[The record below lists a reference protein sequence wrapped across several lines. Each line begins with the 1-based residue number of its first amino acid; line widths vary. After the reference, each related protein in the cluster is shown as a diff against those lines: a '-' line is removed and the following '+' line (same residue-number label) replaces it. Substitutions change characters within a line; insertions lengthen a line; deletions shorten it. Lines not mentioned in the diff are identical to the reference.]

1 MGVALGETVEAQLE
15 QARRSLL
22 DLTLRNRLLNFR
34 EGASSTIKVVD
45 EFPDEVFRIL
55 VSEGKQMSFLPT
67 LDDEPIFDADIGDQ
81 PQPRHLDKKLQTAH
95 SEELLQKRL
104 LRIASNARTVLEEQ
118 GVNVLYLSMGFLN
131 WYESP
136 FSEKLMKAPLL
147 LMPVELT
154 RENAVSPFKIK
165 YSGEELT
172 PNLSLHEKLQVDFG
186 IDLPSFALDDDT
198 NALKPESYFSAV
210 SNAVSND
217 DRWSVTREMFLGLFS
232 FGKLMMY
239 LDLNPANWPED
250 SKISSHPVIVSILEG
265 LPPEDALMFSDE
277 EHVDEHLN
285 PMDCYNVVEA
295 DSSQTLAILDVNSDS
310 NMVIEGPP
318 GTGKSQTITNIIAEA
333 LARDKTVLFVS
344 EKMAALE
351 VVKRRL
357 DEIGLGD
364 ACLELHSHKARKS
377 TVLDEIRRTLDETR
391 PKQTDR
397 HASELLGARNQLNDY
412 ASAIN
417 TPVANTGVTP
427 FKAIGGIEQLR
438 SQGFEPVLLDL
449 PKPLEWD
456 PQKYAELHDLVH
468 ALAVQLAQV
477 GNPSEHPWRGVGL
490 AHLLPSDQ
498 PRILASLG
506 VAKQETEALW
516 TQLIEAWGLLDCEPT
531 LTISAAGLLSQT
543 YLDLSVAPHADST
556 ARASEVWLKNA
567 DTIDQLISTG
577 ESYSSQVHALLKQI
591 NGDAFL
597 ADLSSF
603 APMIRETGASK
614 ARILNKDY
622 RNAVKKL
629 NEHVIGKFAPNYQD
643 RIALFDLW
651 QSCQDQHRWLEA
663 SKDTGEMAFGS
674 QWRGPHSDWA
684 QLRAVFSWQT
694 HIVARIR
701 AGDLPAGTLQV
712 FKKLDS
718 AKLSEMSKAISRS
731 AESCRTGV
739 QSVVDSLELDQ
750 DEAFGAIYE
759 SVPLEVITGYTTKAL
774 DSIDTLT
781 DWLKYRNTRTV
792 CLDKGLKGV
801 VAAANEGV
809 GPIVLRNSF
818 EWSYFESILREA
830 FSANPIL
837 GQFSGLEH
845 ERKIDGYRQLDDE
858 FIKANRQ
865 YLAAVHWER
874 VKTRVD
880 PSHSG
885 SEMAKVENEIR
896 KRRRHLPIRR
906 LTAEAGHALQRIKP
920 CFMMSPMSI
929 AQFLVPGA
937 LTFDLVVF
945 DEASQVK
952 PEDALGSI
960 ARGSQLV
967 VVGDPKQ
974 LPPTTFFSRML
985 GSDDDD
991 EGYTEDITDYESIL
1005 DKCSVSCNSRRLKM
1019 HYRSRH
1025 ESLIQF
1031 SNHEFY
1037 DDSLVLFPSPDNSK
1051 DECGVRFNYV
1061 PGGIYD
1067 RGRSRKNGVE
1077 AEAVA
1082 RAVMKHARECPHLKL
1097 GVGTFGLAQKE
1108 AIEDA
1113 IEVLRREDASCEN
1126 FFAPTNHEPFFV
1138 KNLENIQGDERD
1150 VIFLSV
1156 GYGKDANGNLSMN
1169 FGPINSDTGWRRMNV
1184 LVTRA
1189 RRRVEVFSSIRYGD
1203 IDTSRTSQMGVRV
1216 LKSYLEFAETGNIYY
1231 PQPSEREI
1239 GSEFQAAVTVELE
1252 KHGLLVDPEVGVAG
1266 FFIDIGVK
1274 NPVRPGEYVLGIECD
1289 GASYHSAKSA
1299 RDRDKL
1305 RQAILEDLGWTI
1317 HRIWS
1322 VDWFN
1327 NREREI
1333 HKALDAYE
1341 LALAKR
1347 SHVPNGDKPNTH
1359 EDATVIVREAEHR
1372 MAEAE
1377 VASSNPYALTTFC
1390 RKRPAKVDVTYI
1402 DEGVAAFT
1410 VIDVVN
1416 CEGPIHVDEIVKRC
1430 SQLWG
1435 FQRSGRRIREIV
1447 ERGISLAL
1455 ESSSIK
1461 RKGQFMWP
1469 SGMREPLVRNRAVDG
1484 APKKVDLIPPEEIQV
1499 ASADV
1504 RKMHVGISDDD
1515 LIQEVARRL
1524 GFGRVSEDIRSY
1536 IARYV
1541 S

>member
-1 MGVALGETVEAQLE
+1 VGVALGETVEAQLE

-684 QLRAVFSWQT
+684 QLRAVF
-694 HIVARIR
+694 
-701 AGDLPAGTLQV
+701 
-712 FKKLDS
+712 
-718 AKLSEMSKAISRS
+718 
-731 AESCRTGV
+731 
-739 QSVVDSLELDQ
+739 
-750 DEAFGAIYE
+750 
-759 SVPLEVITGYTTKAL
+759 
-774 DSIDTLT
+774 
-781 DWLKYRNTRTV
+781 
-792 CLDKGLKGV
+792 
-801 VAAANEGV
+801 
-809 GPIVLRNSF
+809 
-818 EWSYFESILREA
+818 
-830 FSANPIL
+830 
-837 GQFSGLEH
+837 
-845 ERKIDGYRQLDDE
+845 
-858 FIKANRQ
+858 
-865 YLAAVHWER
+865 
-874 VKTRVD
+874 
-880 PSHSG
+880 
-885 SEMAKVENEIR
+885 
-896 KRRRHLPIRR
+896 
-906 LTAEAGHALQRIKP
+906 
-920 CFMMSPMSI
+920 MMSPMSI

>member
-1 MGVALGETVEAQLE
+1 LGETVEAQLE

-684 QLRAVFSWQT
+684 QLRAVF
-694 HIVARIR
+694 
-701 AGDLPAGTLQV
+701 
-712 FKKLDS
+712 
-718 AKLSEMSKAISRS
+718 
-731 AESCRTGV
+731 
-739 QSVVDSLELDQ
+739 
-750 DEAFGAIYE
+750 
-759 SVPLEVITGYTTKAL
+759 
-774 DSIDTLT
+774 
-781 DWLKYRNTRTV
+781 
-792 CLDKGLKGV
+792 
-801 VAAANEGV
+801 
-809 GPIVLRNSF
+809 
-818 EWSYFESILREA
+818 
-830 FSANPIL
+830 
-837 GQFSGLEH
+837 
-845 ERKIDGYRQLDDE
+845 
-858 FIKANRQ
+858 
-865 YLAAVHWER
+865 
-874 VKTRVD
+874 
-880 PSHSG
+880 
-885 SEMAKVENEIR
+885 
-896 KRRRHLPIRR
+896 
-906 LTAEAGHALQRIKP
+906 
-920 CFMMSPMSI
+920 MMSPMSI